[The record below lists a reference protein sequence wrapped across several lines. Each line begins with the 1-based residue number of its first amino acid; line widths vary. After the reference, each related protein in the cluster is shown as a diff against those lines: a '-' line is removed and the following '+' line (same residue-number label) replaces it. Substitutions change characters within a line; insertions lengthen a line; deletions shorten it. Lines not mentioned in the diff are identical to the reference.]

1 MPAFESRDLFDPDF
15 LQSLSRLHLR
25 AKRVAA
31 GGRHAEQRSRDMG
44 AGIEFKDFRP
54 YTSGDDFRA
63 IDWTIYQRLGR
74 VFLRLFEE
82 QEDLPVY
89 LMPDVSRSLFLES
102 PPRARTGLRTA
113 LALASIA
120 LNQHD
125 SVGLFPYSDE
135 LQILLRPQAGSGRIM
150 RFAAA
155 MASLEVGETTDL
167 EASLKRLDSMRMRPG
182 LLVLI
187 SDFFEPKGL
196 DAALRQLGRMRH
208 KLLFV
213 QLVRKSDRD
222 PDLQGDYELVDC
234 ETRQAASVSITPA
247 IRDRY
252 RKAYQSFED
261 QLTGFARR
269 RGAGLIQMDV
279 DREILPQ
286 LSALFE
292 TGSYIV

>member
-54 YTSGDDFRA
+54 YTPGDDFRA

-89 LMPDVSRSLFLES
+89 LMPDISRSLFLET

-113 LALASIA
+113 LAMASIA

-125 SVGLFPYSDE
+125 SVGLFPFSDQ

-150 RFAAA
+150 RFASALA
-155 MASLEVGETTDL
+155 GLEMGGTTNLTGSLRKL
-167 EASLKRLDSMRMRPG
+167 ESLRLRSG
-182 LLVLI
+182 LLVVI
-187 SDFFEPKGL
+187 SDFFEPNGL
-196 DAALRQLGRMRH
+196 DAALKQLGRMRH
-208 KLLFV
+208 KLLLV
-213 QLVRKSDRD
+213 QLIRKSDRD
-222 PDLQGDYELVDC
+222 PQLQGDYELVDC
-234 ETRQAASVSITPA
+234 ETGQAASVSITPT

-252 RKAYQSFED
+252 RKAYGAFE
-261 QLTGFARR
+261 TNVTEFARK

-279 DREILPQ
+279 EKDILPQ
-286 LSALFE
+286 LSELFE
-292 TGSYIV
+292 TGSYVV

>member
-1 MPAFESRDLFDPDF
+1 MPAFDRSDLFDPQF

-31 GGRHAEQRSRDMG
+31 GGRHADQRSRDLG

-54 YTSGDDFRA
+54 YSAGDDFRA

-82 QEDLPVY
+82 MEDLPVY
-89 LMPDVSRSLFLES
+89 LVPDISRSLFLES
-102 PPRARTGLRTA
+102 PPRAKTGLRTA

-125 SVGLFPYSDE
+125 SVGIFPFSDQ
-135 LQILLRPQAGSGRIM
+135 LDVLLRPQSGSGRIM
-150 RFAAA
+150 RFASALA
-155 MASLEVGETTDL
+155 GLEPGKTTNLHESLRKLMAL
-167 EASLKRLDSMRMRPG
+167 RLRPG

-187 SDFFEPKGL
+187 SDFFEPGGL
-196 DAALRQLGRMRH
+196 APALRQLGRMRH
-208 KLLFV
+208 KLLLV
-213 QLVRKSDRD
+213 QLFRKSDRD

-234 ETRQAASVSITPA
+234 ETGEAASVSITPA

-252 RKAYQSFED
+252 RKSYATFEE
-261 QLTGFARR
+261 QLTGFARK
-269 RGAGLIQMDV
+269 RGAGLLQMDV
-279 DREILPQ
+279 EEEVLPQ
-286 LSALFE
+286 LSELFE
-292 TGSYIV
+292 TGSYVV

>member
-1 MPAFESRDLFDPDF
+1 MPAFDSKDLFDPKF

-54 YTSGDDFRA
+54 YTPGDDFRA

-89 LMPDVSRSLFLES
+89 LMPDISRSLFLET
-102 PPRARTGLRTA
+102 PPRARSGLRTA

-125 SVGLFPYSDE
+125 SVGVFPFSDQM
-135 LQILLRPQAGSGRIM
+135 QILLRPQAGSGRIM
-150 RFAAA
+150 RFAKALA
-155 MASLEVGETTDL
+155 GLEMGKHTNLTLSLR
-167 EASLKRLDSMRMRPG
+167 KLDSLRLRPG

-187 SDFFEPKGL
+187 SDFFEPGGL
-196 DAALRQLGRMRH
+196 DTALEQLGRMRH
-208 KLLFV
+208 KLLLV
-213 QLVRKSDRD
+213 QLLRPSDRD
-222 PDLQGDYELVDC
+222 PALQGDYELVDC
-234 ETRQAASVSITPA
+234 ETGQAASVSITPT

-252 RKAYQSFED
+252 RKAYGAFEE
-261 QLTGFARR
+261 QLTGFARK
-269 RGAGLIQMDV
+269 RGAGLLQMDV
-279 DREILPQ
+279 EQEILPQ
-286 LSALFE
+286 LSGLFE
-292 TGSYIV
+292 TGSYVV